1 MKSLWLA
8 AWAATMGW
16 VGVAGPA
23 WAFQGAEPLSWSLG
37 WNDAN
42 QVDTVILP
50 AVDEAAYLAEDA
62 ARASSGEATPLR
74 FAAPLYVHYS
84 PASDGSW
91 TALPDGRRVWRMQ
104 LVSLG
109 ARTLNLGFSEVTL
122 PPGATVHIYSAD
134 PSWEYYEGPFSASEV
149 IDGQIW
155 TPVVPGD
162 AVMVEMMVPAHSAFE
177 PGLAITQVNHDYR
190 GFGSFDAPAGE
201 QRQGSCNNDVVCPEA
216 NPWRDDIRSEGVYTL
231 QGFWTCSGQ
240 LINTIGVT
248 PPPAYFLT
256 ANHCGISTGN
266 DNTMVV
272 YWNFES
278 PNCGSLC
285 CGSLS
290 DNQTG
295 ALYRASYSTS
305 DFCLVELSL
314 YPRTSSDVYFAGW
327 DARQENAPT
336 SAVGIH
342 HPNCDEKAISFQNDP
357 LTITTYLQNSVP
369 GNGSHWRID
378 QWEDGTTEPGS
389 SGSGLWDPNHH
400 LVGQLHGGFAS
411 CSSITS
417 DWYGRLPVSWT
428 GGGGNSTRLSNWLD
442 PNGTGTLM
450 ANGRNP
456 DDPGSVEDGPLGVG
470 FATQVAPNPTSTGF
484 RVTFRMQDTASVQ
497 LEIVDAA
504 GRVIQRHQAG
514 TYGPGEWQ
522 VAWPTAGARALDPG
536 VYFVRVVGQDTA
548 QKLVVVR

>member
-400 LVGQLHGGFAS
+400 LVGQLHGRVRLLLVDYLRLVRAAS
-411 CSSITS
+411 
-417 DWYGRLPVSWT
+417 GVWT
-428 GGGGNSTRLSNWLD
+428 GGGGNSTRPGNWLD

-456 DDPGSVEDGPLGVG
+456 DDRVRWK
-470 FATQVAPNPTSTGF
+470 TAPRSGIRHAGNELTGF

-504 GRVIQRHQAG
+504 GRVIQRHRAG
-514 TYGPGEWQ
+514 TYGQ
-522 VAWPTAGARALDPG
+522 ARVARWRGRRRVPALDPG